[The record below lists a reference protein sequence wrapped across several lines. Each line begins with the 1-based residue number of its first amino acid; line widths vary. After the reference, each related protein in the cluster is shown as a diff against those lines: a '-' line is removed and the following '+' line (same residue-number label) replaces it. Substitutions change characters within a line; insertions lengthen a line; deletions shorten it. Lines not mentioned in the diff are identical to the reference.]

1 MNSSQDILLILLLSI
16 LAQTQTI
23 YCYFFL
29 RSPQI
34 TTTAVVVTIIVA
46 APILAKLVDAQ
57 ADSFKKIL
65 AEPKQEFF
73 DIDKRQNLCYNFAKR
88 GAK

>member
-1 MNSSQDILLILLLSI
+1 MHKAQVQN

-29 RSPQI
+29 HFLQTTMVVAV
-34 TTTAVVVTIIVA
+34 TTTVV

-65 AEPKQEFF
+65 AEVKQEFF
-73 DIDKRQNLCYNFAKR
+73 DIDKPQNLCYNVTKR

>member
-1 MNSSQDILLILLLSI
+1 MVV
-16 LAQTQTI
+16 AV
-23 YCYFFL
+23 
-29 RSPQI
+29 
-34 TTTAVVVTIIVA
+34 TTTVV

-65 AEPKQEFF
+65 AEVKQEFF
-73 DIDKRQNLCYNFAKR
+73 DIDKPQNLCYNVTKR

>member
-1 MNSSQDILLILLLSI
+1 M
-16 LAQTQTI
+16 AQTRTI
-23 YCYFFL
+23 YYYFFL
-29 RSPQI
+29 HFLQ
-34 TTTAVVVTIIVA
+34 TTMVVAVTTVV

-65 AEPKQEFF
+65 AEVKQEFF
-73 DIDKRQNLCYNFAKR
+73 DIDKPQNLCYNVTKR